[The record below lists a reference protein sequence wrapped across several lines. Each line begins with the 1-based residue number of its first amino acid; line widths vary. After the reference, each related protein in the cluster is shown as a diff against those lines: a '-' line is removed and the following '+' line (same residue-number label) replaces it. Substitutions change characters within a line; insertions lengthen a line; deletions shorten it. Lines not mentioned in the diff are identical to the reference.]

1 MGGAGEAVDELRE
14 ITEYLK
20 DPARFQR
27 LGGRMTKGVILVG
40 APGTGKTLLAKATAG
55 EAGAPFFSVS
65 ASEFVEMFVG
75 VGASRVRDL
84 FEQAKKAAPSIIFI
98 DELDAI
104 GGRRAGAGAMGAHE
118 EREQTLNQL
127 LAEMDGFESQH
138 GVIVM
143 AATNRPEVLD
153 PALLRPGRFDRQITV
168 DLPDV
173 VGREE
178 ILHIHARP
186 VTLAADVDLQAV
198 ARITPGFSGADLE
211 NVVNQAALAAA
222 REGKDAVEM
231 ADFDEAIERVVA
243 GSERRT
249 RAMNPW
255 EKQTVAVHEAGHA
268 LVASLL
274 PGTDP
279 VHKVTIVPRGRA
291 LGYTIQ
297 RPIEDRYLLSQS
309 ELRAR
314 LAVMLGGRAA
324 ETLTFDEVSTG
335 ASDDLARATDLARR
349 MATEFGMSPALGPVR
364 LAGDPGAAY
373 LGPGAWGLDSRV
385 SQETAG
391 QVDAETRRLVEE
403 ALDSASALLR
413 AHRATL
419 DRLAERLC
427 EHETVNGS
435 EVTAMLADAGKA
447 KESSRVPDEGVTP
460 DGGLWRDVSVLHEK
474 APAAHDAALPD
485 SAVAAKA
492 ASGNGHKAKA
502 TLSVN

>member
-1 MGGAGEAVDELRE
+1 M
-14 ITEYLK
+14 
-20 DPARFQR
+20 
-27 LGGRMTKGVILVG
+27 
-40 APGTGKTLLAKATAG
+40 
-55 EAGAPFFSVS
+55 
-65 ASEFVEMFVG
+65 
-75 VGASRVRDL
+75 
-84 FEQAKKAAPSIIFI
+84 
-98 DELDAI
+98 
-104 GGRRAGAGAMGAHE
+104 
-118 EREQTLNQL
+118 
-127 LAEMDGFESQH
+127 
-138 GVIVM
+138 
-143 AATNRPEVLD
+143 
-153 PALLRPGRFDRQITV
+153 
-168 DLPDV
+168 
-173 VGREE
+173 
-178 ILHIHARP
+178 
-186 VTLAADVDLQAV
+186 

-324 ETLTFDEVSTG
+324 EALTFDEVSTG

-349 MATEFGMSPALGPVR
+349 MVTEFGMSPALGPVR
-364 LAGDPGAAY
+364 LAGDPQAAY
-373 LGPGAWGLDSRV
+373 LGPQAWGLDSRV

-403 ALDSASALLR
+403 ALDSGLGIVDVLTGRRSTGWPSACASTR
-413 AHRATL
+413 R
-419 DRLAERLC
+419 
-427 EHETVNGS
+427 
-435 EVTAMLADAGKA
+435 
-447 KESSRVPDEGVTP
+447 
-460 DGGLWRDVSVLHEK
+460 
-474 APAAHDAALPD
+474 
-485 SAVAAKA
+485 
-492 ASGNGHKAKA
+492 
-502 TLSVN
+502 

>member
-1 MGGAGEAVDELRE
+1 
-14 ITEYLK
+14 
-20 DPARFQR
+20 
-27 LGGRMTKGVILVG
+27 
-40 APGTGKTLLAKATAG
+40 
-55 EAGAPFFSVS
+55 
-65 ASEFVEMFVG
+65 
-75 VGASRVRDL
+75 
-84 FEQAKKAAPSIIFI
+84 
-98 DELDAI
+98 
-104 GGRRAGAGAMGAHE
+104 
-118 EREQTLNQL
+118 
-127 LAEMDGFESQH
+127 MDGFESQH

-168 DLPDV
+168 DLPDL
-173 VGREE
+173 VGRQE
-178 ILHIHARP
+178 ILSIHARP

-222 REGKDAVEM
+222 REGKEAVEM
-231 ADFDEAIERVVA
+231 TDFDEAIERVVA

-324 ETLTFDEVSTG
+324 EALTFDEVSTG

-364 LAGDPGAAY
+364 LAGDPQAAY
-373 LGPGAWGLDSRV
+373 LGPQAWGLDSRV
-385 SQETAG
+385 SQETAS

-403 ALDSASALLR
+403 ALDSASALLS
-413 AHRATL
+413 AHRTTL

-435 EVTAMLADAGKA
+435 EVTAMLVEASMAGDDNV
-447 KESSRVPDEGVTP
+447 VPDGSSAP
-460 DGGLWRDVSVLHEK
+460 DGGPWQDVSLWHVWLEK
-474 APAAHDAALPD
+474 ASSVQHIGLADGVLAGKT
-485 SAVAAKA
+485 S
-492 ASGNGHKAKA
+492 SGNGHEPPQ
-502 TLSVN
+502 TLSVE